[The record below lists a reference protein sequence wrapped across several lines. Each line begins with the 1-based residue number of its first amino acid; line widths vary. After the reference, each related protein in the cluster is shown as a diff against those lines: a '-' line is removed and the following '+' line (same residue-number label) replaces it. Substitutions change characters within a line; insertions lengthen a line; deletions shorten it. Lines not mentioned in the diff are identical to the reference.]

1 MRTRILLAATA
12 LALAACSRQDKQAS
26 ADSALNSDLSLAAQQ
41 QPASTPAIS
50 DTALTPVSSPAP
62 AAAKPSTPRPR
73 PRPTPVA
80 SRPTPRPEPE
90 APAPAP
96 APRTGTIGAGTQVA
110 MSSGNRVCTGSSRP
124 GDKFV
129 ATLTS
134 AAVGSNG
141 AVIPAGSK
149 AVVEVASATSGTD
162 NADPSLLFRVRSIE
176 TPSGAVYTVNGD
188 VTPQGEYEKVRAE
201 ENSKKSDAKKVIGGA
216 IAGAILG
223 QMMGKDTKATVI
235 GAAAGAAAGTVAAR
249 ATAKYESCLPA
260 GSTLTLTINDPV
272 RVPLQ

>member
-1 MRTRILLAATA
+1 MRTRSLLVVAA
-12 LALAACSRQDKQAS
+12 LALSACRQDKSAS
-26 ADSALNSDLSLAAQQ
+26 SESALNSALSLAAQQ

-62 AAAKPSTPRPR
+62 AASRPTAPRPR
-73 PRPTPVA
+73 PRPTQVA
-80 SRPTPRPEPE
+80 ERPTPRPEPE
-90 APAPAP
+90 EPAPAP

-162 NADPSLLFRVRSIE
+162 GTDASLLFRVRSIE
-176 TPSGAVYTVNGD
+176 TPSGAVYTVSGD
-188 VTPQGEYEKVRAE
+188 VTPQAELQKVRAE

-235 GAAAGAAAGTVAAR
+235 GAAAGAAAGTVAAK
-249 ATAKYESCLPA
+249 ATARYESCLPA

>member
-1 MRTRILLAATA
+1 MAE
-12 LALAACSRQDKQAS
+12 
-26 ADSALNSDLSLAAQQ
+26 
-41 QPASTPAIS
+41 
-50 DTALTPVSSPAP
+50 
-62 AAAKPSTPRPR
+62 
-73 PRPTPVA
+73 
-80 SRPTPRPEPE
+80 RPTPRPEPE
-90 APAPAP
+90 EPAPAP

-162 NADPSLLFRVRSIE
+162 GTDASLLFRVRSIE
-176 TPSGAVYTVNGD
+176 TPSGAVYTVSGD
-188 VTPQGEYEKVRAE
+188 VTPQAELQKVRAE

-235 GAAAGAAAGTVAAR
+235 GAAAGAAAGTVAAK

>member
-1 MRTRILLAATA
+1 MRTRSLLVVAA
-12 LALAACSRQDKQAS
+12 LALSACRQDKSAS
-26 ADSALNSDLSLAAQQ
+26 SDSALNSDLSLAAQQ

-62 AAAKPSTPRPR
+62 AASRPTAPRPR
-73 PRPTPVA
+73 PRPTQVA
-80 SRPTPRPEPE
+80 ERPTPRPEPE
-90 APAPAP
+90 EPAPAP

-162 NADPSLLFRVRSIE
+162 GTDASLLFRVRSIE
-176 TPSGAVYTVNGD
+176 TPSGAVYTVSGD
-188 VTPQGEYEKVRAE
+188 VTPQAELQKVRAE
-201 ENSKKSDAKKVIGGA
+201 ENSKKSDAQKVIGGA

-223 QMMGKDTKATVI
+223 QMMGKDTTATVI
-235 GAAAGAAAGTVAAR
+235 GAPAGAAAGTVAAK
-249 ATAKYESCLPA
+249 ATARYESCLPA

>member
-1 MRTRILLAATA
+1 MRTGSLLVVAA
-12 LALAACSRQDKQAS
+12 LALAACRQDKSAS
-26 ADSALNSDLSLAAQQ
+26 SDSALNSDLSLAAQQ

-62 AAAKPSTPRPR
+62 AASRPTAPRPR
-73 PRPTPVA
+73 PRPTQVA
-80 SRPTPRPEPE
+80 ERPTPRPEPE
-90 APAPAP
+90 EPAPAP

-162 NADPSLLFRVRSIE
+162 GTDASLLFRVRSIE
-176 TPSGAVYTVNGD
+176 TPSGAVYTVSGD
-188 VTPQGEYEKVRAE
+188 VTPQAELQKVRAE

-235 GAAAGAAAGTVAAR
+235 GAAAGAAAGTVAAK
-249 ATAKYESCLPA
+249 ATARYESCLPA